1 MPGSPTL
8 AGRAAVRRFRYLTAG
23 LWALR
28 LGVILIVLY
37 LVLRTVGGVP

>member
-1 MPGSPTL
+1 MPDSPNL
-8 AGRAAVRRFRYLTAG
+8 AGRAAVRRFRYLSAG

-28 LGVILIVLY
+28 IGVIVTVLY

>member
-1 MPGSPTL
+1 MPDSPTL
-8 AGRAAVRRFRYLTAG
+8 AGRAAVRRFRYLAVG

-28 LGVILIVLY
+28 LGVIVIVLY

>member
-1 MPGSPTL
+1 LPDSPTL
-8 AGRAAVRRFRYLTAG
+8 AGRTAVRRFRALSAG

-28 LGVILIVLY
+28 LGIIVIVLY

>member
-1 MPGSPTL
+1 LPASPNP
-8 AGRAAVRRFRYLTAG
+8 AGRVAVRRFRYLTAG

-28 LGVILIVLY
+28 IGVILMVLY